1 MNIINKIPTWMAL
14 SIIVGCLLIT
24 GTMDY
29 NDQIMGVVK

>member
-1 MNIINKIPTWMAL
+1 MNIINKIPTWAAL
-14 SIIVGCLLIT
+14 SIIVVCLLIV